1 MGINSPKH
9 TLRRAKHITNP
20 KDIEYI
26 LSLTEDQAAEKSTIM
41 DLFADFGDGRAET
54 CLYGPSYTISKGDR
68 IAQLVL
74 QEVPTALFV
83 ETPDISKIGGDRNG
97 GFGSTGVK

>member
-1 MGINSPKH
+1 MGYRDEVGI
-9 TLRRAKHITNP
+9 
-20 KDIEYI
+20 I
-26 LSLTEDQAAEKSTIM
+26 LHNCAPAIQ
-41 DLFADFGDGRAET
+41 DFGDGRAET

-74 QEVPTALFV
+74 QAVPTALFV
-83 ETPDISKIGGDRNG
+83 KTSDISKIGEDRNG

>member
-1 MGINSPKH
+1 MGISWN
-9 TLRRAKHITNP
+9 LCFGITNFNRNLNCAP
-20 KDIEYI
+20 
-26 LSLTEDQAAEKSTIM
+26 TIQ
-41 DLFADFGDGRAET
+41 DFGDGRAKT

-74 QEVPTALFV
+74 QAVPTALFIK
-83 ETPDISKIGGDRNG
+83 TSDISKIGEDRNG

>member
-1 MGINSPKH
+1 MGYRDEVGVILHNCAP
-9 TLRRAKHITNP
+9 TIT
-20 KDIEYI
+20 
-26 LSLTEDQAAEKSTIM
+26 
-41 DLFADFGDGRAET
+41 DFGDGRAET

-83 ETPDISKIGGDRNG
+83 ETPDISKIGGDRG
-97 GFGSTGVK
+97 GGLGSTGVK